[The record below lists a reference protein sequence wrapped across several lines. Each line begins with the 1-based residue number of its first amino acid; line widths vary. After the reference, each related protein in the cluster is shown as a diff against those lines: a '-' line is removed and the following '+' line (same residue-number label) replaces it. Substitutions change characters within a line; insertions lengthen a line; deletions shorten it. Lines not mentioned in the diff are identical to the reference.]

1 MSALDKKLN
10 KRRNSSLD
18 EIERGYFTGYED
30 PEIHRE
36 MLQDEARVE
45 AYRAALN
52 SLSSKK
58 IVIDVGAGTGILSL
72 MAMDAGA

>member
-1 MSALDKKLN
+1 MN
-10 KRRNSSLD
+10 EVD
-18 EIERGYFTGYED
+18 EAYFLGYED

-52 SLSSKK
+52 SLS
-58 IVIDVGAGTGILSL
+58 
-72 MAMDAGA
+72 